1 MINISGNYK
10 LVICEK
16 PAAAKRLAAIL
27 GEKSIRTIYT
37 RSHVPIFDIESRSRE
52 RYVICS
58 ALGHLFSLI
67 PLEKNR
73 KTYPIF
79 DFKWSPKRFA
89 GSKSWNRID
98 AILSEISEVS
108 KKASGFIHACDY
120 DNEGELIGYNIL
132 QYACKNKY
140 SESRRA
146 RFSTLTDSEIKKA
159 FGNLME
165 PDASLASAGKTR
177 HILDFMFGINLSRA
191 LSSCFLDHRDYK
203 RYTNITIGRV
213 QGPTLSLVVER
224 EIEIN
229 SHVPVPYWNI
239 LADFDD
245 SGKIIRASYW
255 PRTIASLTDATT
267 VLNECRDQ
275 VGVVKDIAIK
285 SRSAI
290 APPPFDLG
298 DLQKNAY
305 RIFGLAPSRTLSVAE
320 SLYLDGLISYPRT
333 SSQRLPKS
341 IGYVEILSNLSSN
354 YVEYRENATTLINRG
369 NLLPRNGPKDDPAHP
384 AIYPTGEKWKKK
396 LNIPET
402 KIYDLIVKRFMAA
415 FAPAAIWQESKIE
428 FNVRGQTF
436 IADGRKLIQVG
447 WIKFYKPYFHVSELF
462 LPHVSKGDAVKVQKI
477 WTIKKITQAPSRYNQ
492 ATLLEAMERNG
503 LGTKSTRA
511 EIISTLVKRNYISQD
526 KTGFEATELGFAVDK
541 VMEKF
546 IPSATSTE
554 LTKMFEQELDKI
566 EEGKITDA
574 EVVGKAIDNLNLVTE
589 RIRANA
595 SVIGGALTKA
605 VERTNRENL
614 ALGRCPLCHEGSLLI
629 IRSSK
634 TKKRFV
640 VCSQYRTNGCK
651 ASAPLPQIGKLLVGK
666 NACRKCAWP
675 TLVCLLERRKIWNFC
690 INSKCESKNKSREC
704 KT

>member
-1 MINISGNYK
+1 MINIPGIYK

-16 PAAAKRLAAIL
+16 PAAARRLAAIL
-27 GEKSIRTIYT
+27 GEKSIRTIHT
-37 RSHVPIFDIESRSRE
+37 RSRVPIFDIESRSRE

-58 ALGHLFSLI
+58 ALGHLFTLI

-73 KTYPIF
+73 KIYPIF
-79 DFKWSPKRFA
+79 DFKWSPRRFA
-89 GSKSWNRID
+89 GSKSWTRID
-98 AILSEISEVS
+98 SILAEISEVS
-108 KKASGFIHACDY
+108 TKASGFIHACDY

-140 SESRRA
+140 SDSRRV

-165 PDASLASAGKTR
+165 PDVSLASAGKTR

-213 QGPTLSLVVER
+213 QGPTLSFVVER
-224 EIEIN
+224 EIEIS
-229 SHVPVPYWNI
+229 SHVSLPYWNI

-255 PRTIASLTDATT
+255 PRTMANLTDATA
-267 VLNECRDQ
+267 VLNECIDQ
-275 VGVVKDIAIK
+275 IGVVKDIAIK
-285 SRSAI
+285 SRSVI

-298 DLQKNAY
+298 ELQKNAY
-305 RIFGLAPSRTLSVAE
+305 RTFGLTPSRTLSVAE
-320 SLYLDGLISYPRT
+320 SLYLAALISYPRT

-341 IGYVEILSNLSSN
+341 IGYAEILSKLSSN
-354 YVEYRENATTLINRG
+354 YVEYRENAITLINKG

-384 AIYPTGEKWKKK
+384 AIYPTGEKSKKK
-396 LNIPET
+396 LTMPET
-402 KIYDLIVKRFMAA
+402 KIYDFIVKRFMAV

-428 FNVRGQTF
+428 FNVKGQLF
-436 IADGRKLIQVG
+436 IAEGRKLIQEG
-447 WIKFYKPYFHVSELF
+447 WIKFYKPYFHVSESF
-462 LPHVSKGDAVKVQKI
+462 LPQVSKGDAVKVQKI
-477 WTIKKITQAPSRYNQ
+477 WTVKKITQAPPRYNQ
-492 ATLLEAMERNG
+492 ATLLEAMERNE

-511 EIISTLVKRNYISQD
+511 EIISTLVERNYISQG
-526 KTGFEATELGFAVDK
+526 KTGFEATELGLAINK

-566 EEGKITDA
+566 ENGNITDS
-574 EVVGKAIDNLNLVTE
+574 EVVGKAIDTLNLVTE
-589 RIRANA
+589 EIRANA
-595 SVIGGALTKA
+595 SVIGAALTQA
-605 VERTNRENL
+605 VEKTNRENL
-614 ALGRCPLCHEGSLLI
+614 ALGKCPICHEGSLLI

-634 TKKRFV
+634 TRKRFV
-640 VCSQYRTNGCK
+640 VCSQYKTNGCK

-666 NACRKCAWP
+666 NTCPECAWP
-675 TLVCLLERRKIWNFC
+675 TMVCILERRKTWNFC
-690 INSKCESKNKSREC
+690 LNSKCESKNKNRES
-704 KT
+704 KP